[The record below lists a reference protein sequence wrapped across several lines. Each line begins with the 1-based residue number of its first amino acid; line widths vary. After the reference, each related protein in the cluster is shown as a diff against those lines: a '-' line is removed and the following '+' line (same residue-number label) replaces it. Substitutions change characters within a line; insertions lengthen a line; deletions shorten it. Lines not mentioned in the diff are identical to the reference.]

1 MLQHGLARGIPD
13 AMREG
18 RCSAGEARVPAIP
31 FYMEL
36 GDRDLQETDVKR
48 LLKARRTRWPRPVGA
63 KHLVRRRGNVV
74 YFAAMA
80 KERIGHGDKM

>member
-1 MLQHGLARGIPD
+1 MAEEKIKLTLGGTYT
-13 AMREG
+13 
-18 RCSAGEARVPAIP
+18 AG
-31 FYMEL
+31 
-36 GDRDLQETDVKR
+36 DVKR
-48 LLKARRTRWPRPVGA
+48 ILKARRTRWPRPVGA

>member
-1 MLQHGLARGIPD
+1 
-13 AMREG
+13 
-18 RCSAGEARVPAIP
+18 
-31 FYMEL
+31 MEL